1 MNTILKKI
9 STLAQEYDFIPPEVI
24 KEKNVKLGLRNPDG
38 TGVVAGITT
47 KGSVIGYHKLLRDA
61 ENDIY
66 DIEQCDGKLYY
77 CGYNVSTI
85 AENLE
90 KTKRFGFEEIA
101 YLLLTG
107 KLPTREE
114 LVLFSEELSRR
125 RMLSREER
133 RILMEDVKND
143 NQMYGLHSFISHMS
157 RLDDRA
163 DSTDIEDVTRQCIN
177 IIAKVPSVV
186 ANNYNMTKF
195 RNGGDLVVLRSK
207 PELGMAENFL
217 YMLTG
222 NIPDPFEAMLF
233 DIALILHAEHG
244 GGNNSTFT
252 VRVVSS
258 SGANTYMS
266 IAAGVAS
273 LSGHLHGGANESVDL
288 MMEDMKSHVS
298 DWGNDAEISGYL
310 KKILENTAGDGS
322 GKIYGFGHAVYTLSD
337 PRAIILK
344 RFCRELA
351 RRKERFD
358 EFLLFEKVEELAT
371 GILSERKGKMISANV
386 DYYSGF
392 LYSML
397 GIPREIFTPVFAMA
411 RTAGWSAHRLEQIV
425 QNKIIR
431 PAYITPGLEELQY
444 TGIDER

>member
-1 MNTILKKI
+1 MDTILHKI

-47 KGSVIGYHKLLRDA
+47 KGSVIGYRRTLRDV
-61 ENDIY
+61 ENKIY
-66 DIEQCDGKLYY
+66 DVEQCHGELYY
-77 CGYNVSTI
+77 CGYNVSNI
-85 AENLE
+85 VDHLE
-90 KTKRFGFEEIA
+90 KSKRFGFEEIT

-107 KLPTREE
+107 TLPTTNE
-114 LVLFSEELSRR
+114 LDQFTEELSRR

-133 RILMEDVKND
+133 KILMEDVKND

-163 DSTDIEDVTRQCIN
+163 DSTDIEDVTRQCVN
-177 IIAKVPSVV
+177 IIAKVPSVI
-186 ANNYNMTKF
+186 ANNYNITRF
-195 RNGGDLVVLRSK
+195 RNGGDLIVLRSK
-207 PELGMAENFL
+207 PELGIAENFL

-222 NIPDPFEAMLF
+222 EMPDPYEALLF

-288 MMEDMKSHVS
+288 MMEDMKAHVS
-298 DWGNDAEISGYL
+298 DWGNENEISDYL
-310 KKILENTAGDGS
+310 KQILDKKAGDGS
-322 GKIYGFGHAVYTLSD
+322 GKLYGFGHAVYTISD

-344 RFCRELA
+344 KYCRELA

-358 EFLLFEKVEELAT
+358 EFLLFEKVEEIAT
-371 GILSERKGKMISANV
+371 HILSERKGKTISANV

-397 GIPREIFTPVFAMA
+397 GIPRDIFTPVFAMA

-431 PAYITPGLEELQY
+431 PAYITPRLEEMQY
-444 TGIDER
+444 REIDDR

>member
-1 MNTILKKI
+1 MDTILQKI
-9 STLAQEYDFIPPEVI
+9 STLAQEYDFIPPEII

-47 KGSVIGYHKLLRDA
+47 KGSVIGYRKTLREGED
-61 ENDIY
+61 EVY
-66 DIEQCDGKLYY
+66 DIAQCDGELYY
-77 CGYNVSTI
+77 CGYNVSKMVD
-85 AENLE
+85 NLE
-90 KTKRFGFEEIA
+90 KSNRYGFEEIT

-107 KLPTREE
+107 KLPSADE
-114 LVLFSEELSRR
+114 LNSFTEELSRR

-133 RILMEDVKND
+133 KILMEDVKND

-163 DSTDIEDVTRQCIN
+163 DSTDIQDVARQCIN
-177 IIAKVPSVV
+177 IIAKTPSVV
-186 ANNYNMTKF
+186 ANNYNMTRF

-207 PELGMAENFL
+207 PELGIAENFL

-222 NIPDPFEAMLF
+222 SMPDAYEAHLF

-288 MMEDMKSHVS
+288 MMEDMKSHLK
-298 DWGNDAEISGYL
+298 DWGNDNEIAEYL
-310 KKILENTAGDGS
+310 KKILDNEAGDGS
-322 GKIYGFGHAVYTLSD
+322 GKIYGFGHAVYTISD

-344 RFCRELA
+344 RYCRELA
-351 RRKERFD
+351 RRRERFD
-358 EFLLFEKVEELAT
+358 EFLLFEKVEEIAT
-371 GILSERKGKMISANV
+371 NILSERKGKAISANV

-431 PAYITPGLEELQY
+431 PAYITPRLEEIEY
-444 TGIDER
+444 TEIEKR